1 MRKNKIVR
9 TGLGILVTYRLKG
22 LNLDGFINLVKNRGI
37 ELINLKKRGNKEL
50 RVSVKF
56 NQSANFFAIA
66 KEMCYN
72 IEKIGESGKGYPI
85 LALCRSV
92 GIVVSVAVFTAVVFL
107 ISDFIFAFNF
117 TGSGRVYEREIK
129 NYLDSRGIKEFTRFS
144 KIDLPRLED
153 EILSANKNLSFVS
166 VQKRGNRLIVDSAI
180 SGEKV
185 SRLDGDKYGLWANAD
200 GVVEKIKVYRGTAL
214 VKVGQAV
221 KNGELL
227 VDGQVVVKE
236 QTLKTN
242 VIAHVSLICERDYE
256 YRSQEAGEEEKATI
270 IAETAIGEK
279 EPVASTVRV
288 KFENGQY
295 IYTVSISYR
304 KILYAG

>member
-9 TGLGILVTYRLKG
+9 TGLGVLVTYRIKG

-56 NQSANFFAIA
+56 NQCAKFFAIA

-72 IEKIGESGKGYPI
+72 IEKIGESGKGYPF
-85 LALCRSV
+85 LALYRSV
-92 GIVVSVAVFTAVVFL
+92 GLLVCIAVFTAVVYL

-117 TGSGRVYEREIK
+117 TGSGSVYEREIR
-129 NYLDSRGIKEFTRFS
+129 NYLSSRGIKEFTKFS
-144 KIDLPRLED
+144 DINLPRLED
-153 EILSANKNLSFVS
+153 EILSANQNLSFVS
-166 VQKRGNRLIVDSAI
+166 VQKKGNRLIVNSAI

-185 SRLDGDKYGLWANAD
+185 GRLDGDKYGLWSNAD

-214 VKVGQAV
+214 VQVGQTV
-221 KNGELL
+221 KKDELL

-242 VIAHVSLICERDYE
+242 VIAYVSLICQKDYE
-256 YRSQEAGEEEKATI
+256 YRSNEAGEEEKAI
-270 IAETAIGEK
+270 VIAESVLK
-279 EPVASTVRV
+279 ENEPISSIVRV
-288 KFENGQY
+288 NFEKGQY
-295 IYTVSISYR
+295 VYTVSVKYR
-304 KILYAG
+304 RILYAG